1 MTGSGAIGLQLVLL
15 LALWGP
21 PEAQTLET
29 TAPSENISEK
39 TTGISTPK
47 QSWNSTTL
55 EFSST
60 GPSSTM
66 ATEKLPFLN
75 ETIIIEG
82 FPKVSQT
89 KSITLHSPAELELMC
104 SLVISNSTNTAK
116 METVW
121 NSQNAT
127 FNPET
132 IRRNETHSKWCTRYT
147 IKVRN
152 DDQMRNYTCV
162 YKTTP
167 EIKAT
172 FVLQVPQ
179 VYVKSENIIS
189 YVGDIVVLTCD
200 VGDGKTEVNPSFW
213 IWYSNNGSGEVVIN
227 STLMPEKYS
236 FIQTPA
242 NTTKLKI
249 FDLSE
254 LDTSSYWCKARFPL
268 GESKGEVSL
277 KVLTY
282 LVPLKPFLIIA
293 AEVIVLVSLVFIFE
307 VVSKKKQGNTE
318 VEKEFEQ
325 VETLKSEDSNGVEN
339 STTRHR
345 NV

>member
-1 MTGSGAIGLQLVLL
+1 MRGSGAVRLQLVLV

-21 PEAQTLET
+21 AEAQTSET
-29 TAPSENISEK
+29 STPSENISEK
-39 TTGISTPK
+39 TTEISTP
-47 QSWNSTTL
+47 TTL

-60 GPSSTM
+60 AGPSSTM
-66 ATEKLPFLN
+66 ETFDEAEKLPSLN
-75 ETIIIEG
+75 HNIIIQG
-82 FPKVSQT
+82 FPKVTQT
-89 KSITLHSPAELELMC
+89 KSVTLENPAELELMC
-104 SLVISNSTNTAK
+104 SLVISNSTNTTK

-121 NSQNAT
+121 NSGNAT

-132 IRRNETHSKWCTRYT
+132 IRRNETRSKWCTRYT
-147 IKVRN
+147 IKVRKE
-152 DDQMRNYTCV
+152 DQMRNYTCV

-179 VYVKSENIIS
+179 VHVKSEHIIS
-189 YVGDIVVLTCD
+189 YVGDTVVFTCE
-200 VGDGKTEVNPSFW
+200 VGNGTTHFNPSFW

-236 FIQTPA
+236 FIQTHA

-254 LDTSSYWCKARFPL
+254 LDTSSYWCKAVFLL

-282 LVPLKPFLIIA
+282 LTPLKPFLVIA
-293 AEVIVLVSLVFIFE
+293 AEVIILVALIFIYEVF
-307 VVSKKKQGNTE
+307 SKKKEANTE
-318 VEKEFEQ
+318 VDKEFEQ

-345 NV
+345 NI

>member
-1 MTGSGAIGLQLVLL
+1 MRGSGANGLPLVLL

-21 PEAQTLET
+21 AEAQTSET
-29 TAPSENISEK
+29 STPSESISEK
-39 TTGISTPK
+39 TTGISTP
-47 QSWNSTTL
+47 TTL

-60 GPSSTM
+60 AGPSSTM
-66 ATEKLPFLN
+66 TTFDEAEKLPFLN
-75 ETIIIEG
+75 DTIIIQG
-82 FPKVSQT
+82 FSKVPQT
-89 KSITLHSPAELELMC
+89 KTFTLESPAELELMC
-104 SLVISNSTNTAK
+104 SLVISNATNAAK

-121 NSQNAT
+121 NSENAT

-152 DDQMRNYTCV
+152 EDQMRNYTCV

-179 VYVKSENIIS
+179 VHVKSDHIIS
-189 YVGDIVVLTCD
+189 YVGDTVVLTCD
-200 VGDGKTEVNPSFW
+200 IGNGKTQFNPSFW

-242 NTTKLKI
+242 NITKLKI

-254 LDTSSYWCKARFPL
+254 LDTSSYWCKAGFLL
-268 GESKGEVSL
+268 GESKGKVSL

-282 LVPLKPFLIIA
+282 LTPLKPFLVIA
-293 AEVIVLVSLVFIFE
+293 AEVIILVALVFIFE
-307 VVSKKKQGNTE
+307 VVSKKKEANTE
-318 VEKEFEQ
+318 VGKEFEQ

>member
-1 MTGSGAIGLQLVLL
+1 MRGSGAVRLLLLLL

-21 PEAQTLET
+21 AEAQTS
-29 TAPSENISEK
+29 A
-39 TTGISTPK
+39 
-47 QSWNSTTL
+47 
-55 EFSST
+55 

-66 ATEKLPFLN
+66 ETFDEAEKLPFVN
-75 ETIIIEG
+75 DKIIIQG
-82 FPKVSQT
+82 FPKVTQT
-89 KSITLHSPAELELMC
+89 QSITLESPAELELMC
-104 SLVISNSTNTAK
+104 SLVISNSTNTTK

-121 NSQNAT
+121 NSGNAT

-132 IRRNETHSKWCTRYT
+132 IRRNETRSKWCTRYT

-152 DDQMRNYTCV
+152 KDQMGNYTCV

-172 FVLQVPQ
+172 FVLQVG
-179 VYVKSENIIS
+179 N
-189 YVGDIVVLTCD
+189 GT
-200 VGDGKTEVNPSFW
+200 THFNPSFW

-236 FIQTPA
+236 FIQTHA

-254 LDTSSYWCKARFPL
+254 LDTSSYWCKAVFLL

-282 LVPLKPFLIIA
+282 LTPLKPFLVIT
-293 AEVIVLVSLVFIFE
+293 AEVIILVALIFFYEVF
-307 VVSKKKQGNTE
+307 SKKKEANTGNQKT
-318 VEKEFEQ
+318 VMVWKI
-325 VETLKSEDSNGVEN
+325 VLPVTGMSKSLVKYGKMRKKCQNCTG
-339 STTRHR
+339 
-345 NV
+345 